1 MISRDKLNTFTVNK
15 IIIIISCKLSAVE
28 RNVNLEFPF
37 KDFIPRSFA
46 KLIPESS
53 EYHIWEWSEW
63 RWIIIIIIIINF
75 YFYFGLFILLWLWG
89 GITRIK
95 QIHWASDFLL
105 GLSQHVDLDVAT
117 YLAWGQP
124 PLVVADGLFNR
135 MVFNGMDSFNV
146 YNSSCMWSNSIIH
159 HIKTQAPMSLRP
171 CRGTDFEGKE
181 RRIFSSFLNYNSK

>member
-1 MISRDKLNTFTVNK
+1 
-15 IIIIISCKLSAVE
+15 
-28 RNVNLEFPF
+28 
-37 KDFIPRSFA
+37 
-46 KLIPESS
+46 
-53 EYHIWEWSEW
+53 
-63 RWIIIIIIIINF
+63 
-75 YFYFGLFILLWLWG
+75 LWLWG

-146 YNSSCMWSNSIIH
+146 YNSSCMWSNSITH

-171 CRGTDFEGKE
+171 YRGTDFEGKE